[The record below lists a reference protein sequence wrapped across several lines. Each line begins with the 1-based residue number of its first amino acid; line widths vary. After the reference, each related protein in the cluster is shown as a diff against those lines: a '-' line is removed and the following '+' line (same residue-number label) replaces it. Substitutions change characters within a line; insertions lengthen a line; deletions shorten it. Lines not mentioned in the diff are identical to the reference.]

1 MYLKK
6 FFSKDKMRMEEKEII
21 EPSSAPMPEETLEAR
36 IRYALDSISGISYQ
50 ADVPASTID
59 SSAHPAA
66 KPIAFMVYKNEH
78 PVLAIAI
85 VKNNTYRSMPVKG
98 TQMLVE
104 NRGMDY
110 IRFFRELE
118 NRPDYIRSRIISK
131 L

>member
-1 MYLKK
+1 
-6 FFSKDKMRMEEKEII
+6 
-21 EPSSAPMPEETLEAR
+21 MPEETLEAR

-50 ADVPASTID
+50 ADVPASAID

>member
-1 MYLKK
+1 
-6 FFSKDKMRMEEKEII
+6 MRMEEKEII

-50 ADVPASTID
+50 ADVPASAID